1 MLNVHFVRANL
12 ENKNLSGRNFDGVDF
27 RKANLR
33 RAILNDISCEPAKVS
48 RRWLRLLEMFLGSD
62 SFSPNKMKSTNFSEA
77 DLTGAKLKRAKLRE
91 ADFHN
96 AILRQA
102 DLTGA
107 SLVSAYLNGADL
119 TNANLSY
126 ADMSEAIL
134 YNTNLEGADL
144 TGVKL
149 DGADLENA
157 NLRNAILHWV
167 DMREVKFLSSANLTG
182 ADLSNTIMPEEKE
195 KDGQTAIPAA
205 AINQQQSMPRTSQA
219 SSESSQQLT
228 TEEDDQLMSPSSAN
242 QQLEEPRHSILGIL
256 SFLVSLVMIMVVF
269 GSINIHTQIILPVVS
284 LIGVG
289 FAVAGLRE
297 PNRKRLFPL
306 LGLIINGFA
315 FLVGSCLWAGFP

>member
-33 RAILNDISCEPAKVS
+33 RAILNDVSCEPAKVS
-48 RRWLRLLEMFLGSD
+48 RKWLRLLEMFGEGG
-62 SFSPNKMKSTNFSEA
+62 FSPDTTRSTDFSEA

-91 ADFHN
+91 ANFHN

-102 DLTGA
+102 DLTSA
-107 SLVSAYLNGADL
+107 SLVSANLNGADL

-195 KDGQTAIPAA
+195 KDGPTAIPAA
-205 AINQQQSMPRTSQA
+205 TINQQQSMPRTSQA

-228 TEEDDQLMSPSSAN
+228 REEDDQLMSPSSAN

-256 SFLVSLVMIMVVF
+256 SFLVSLVTIIVGY
-269 GSINIHTQIILPVVS
+269 GSQNDLALFRVQFVS
-284 LIGVG
+284 LLGIGL
-289 FAVAGLRE
+289 AVAGLRE
-297 PNRKRLFPL
+297 PNRKRIFPL
-306 LGLIINGFA
+306 LGLIINGFT
-315 FLVGSCLWAGFP
+315 FLTALCTWVVPY